1 MFYFYY
7 PVELESSLGPSSVSI
22 KTSNDNIMNVELL
35 RKLSIEPSQDNCFL
49 FYPTLSSLLS
59 QCLLDLDVRSKVVSY
74 YETMSNELFE
84 LKKKNRNSLTCIGIS
99 IVGNKEFNTA
109 LNGIAYKTTYS
120 NKNSSLEGM
129 LAEFFIHKNKK
140 LKKTVGSLS
149 AISQFVEEIHISASD
164 MQSELEFVQDSLF
177 IKSSFGKSSDIASS
191 IDLLHEKSEHI
202 EQLKQNYEEL
212 KTQNLNVTAELEAH
226 VAKQESLKK
235 DCERAI
241 HQIQVLQES
250 LVEKHQEI
258 SIKESEFENTYSKQL
273 AELNKE
279 NGELLAALK
288 VAETEKIS
296 VQESLENSIKEN
308 DELLAA
314 LKVAETEKIS
324 AQELLENSI
333 KEIQNLQELYEV
345 KSIDTNR
352 FATLNSELEK
362 ENRVLATKILD
373 VNKEQMD
380 LSLLYSSAT
389 EQAERDRKQAIA
401 KQKVLERELTRFKT
415 RNAEIT
421 HKYSSLRYKI
431 FCINRELE
439 LIQSSPFWKGS
450 RLLKNLKSKLN
461 KNKISESVKS
471 DIALIATSEF
481 FDFDWYLETYSDVQ
495 EANVDPAQHY
505 LIAGAQEG
513 RLPGPNFDGNWYLE
527 RYPDV
532 AEAEINPLL
541 HFIKC
546 GKREGRVPSPKML
559 ADKRKV

>member
-1 MFYFYY
+1 
-7 PVELESSLGPSSVSI
+7 
-22 KTSNDNIMNVELL
+22 MNVELL

>member
-296 VQESLENSIKEN
+296 
-308 DELLAA
+308 
-314 LKVAETEKIS
+314 

>member
-7 PVELESSLGPSSVSI
+7 PAELESSLGPASVSI
-22 KTSNDNIMNVELL
+22 KTSDENITNVVLL
-35 RKLSIEPSQDNCFL
+35 RRLSIEPSQDNCYL

-59 QCLLDLDVRSKVVSY
+59 QCLLNLDVRSKVVSY

-84 LKKKNRNSLTCIGIS
+84 LKKKNRNSVTCVGIS

-109 LNGIAYKTTYS
+109 LNGIAYKVTYS

-129 LAEFFIHKNKK
+129 LADFFIHKNKE
-140 LKKTVGSLS
+140 LKKKVGSLS
-149 AISQFVEEIHISASD
+149 AISQFVEEIHISESD
-164 MQSELEFVQDSLF
+164 MQSELEFVKDSLF
-177 IKSSFGKSSDIASS
+177 IKTSFGKSSDIASS
-191 IDLLHEKSEHI
+191 IDLLHEKSEYI
-202 EQLKQNYEEL
+202 AQLKKSYEEL
-212 KTQNLNVTAELEAH
+212 KTQNFNVTAELKAH
-226 VAKQESLKK
+226 VAEQESLKK
-235 DCERAI
+235 DRERAI

-258 SIKESEFENTYSKQL
+258 SIKESEFENKYSKQL
-273 AELNKE
+273 AELN
-279 NGELLAALK
+279 
-288 VAETEKIS
+288 
-296 VQESLENSIKEN
+296 KEN

-314 LKVAETEKIS
+314 LKVAEAEQIS
-324 AQELLENSI
+324 AQESLDNSI

-345 KSIDTNR
+345 KSIDANR
-352 FATLNSELEK
+352 LATLNSELEK

-373 VNKEQMD
+373 VNEEQMN

-389 EQAERDRKQAIA
+389 ERAEKDRKQAIA

-421 HKYSSLRYKI
+421 HKYSSLRYKM

-461 KNKISESVKS
+461 KNKISESVKA
-471 DIALIATSEF
+471 DIALIATSEY

-505 LIAGAQEG
+505 LIAGAEEG

-559 ADKRKV
+559 ADKRKG

>member
-1 MFYFYY
+1 M
-7 PVELESSLGPSSVSI
+7 
-22 KTSNDNIMNVELL
+22 
-35 RKLSIEPSQDNCFL
+35 
-49 FYPTLSSLLS
+49 
-59 QCLLDLDVRSKVVSY
+59 
-74 YETMSNELFE
+74 
-84 LKKKNRNSLTCIGIS
+84 
-99 IVGNKEFNTA
+99 
-109 LNGIAYKTTYS
+109 
-120 NKNSSLEGM
+120 
-129 LAEFFIHKNKK
+129 
-140 LKKTVGSLS
+140 
-149 AISQFVEEIHISASD
+149 
-164 MQSELEFVQDSLF
+164 
-177 IKSSFGKSSDIASS
+177 
-191 IDLLHEKSEHI
+191 
-202 EQLKQNYEEL
+202 
-212 KTQNLNVTAELEAH
+212 
-226 VAKQESLKK
+226 
-235 DCERAI
+235 
-241 HQIQVLQES
+241 
-250 LVEKHQEI
+250 
-258 SIKESEFENTYSKQL
+258 
-273 AELNKE
+273 
-279 NGELLAALK
+279 
-288 VAETEKIS
+288 
-296 VQESLENSIKEN
+296 
-308 DELLAA
+308 
-314 LKVAETEKIS
+314 
-324 AQELLENSI
+324 LENSI

>member
-7 PVELESSLGPSSVSI
+7 PAELESSLGPASVSI
-22 KTSNDNIMNVELL
+22 KTSDENITNVELL
-35 RKLSIEPSQDNCFL
+35 RRLSIEPSQDNCYL

-59 QCLLDLDVRSKVVSY
+59 QCLLNLDVRSKVVSY

-84 LKKKNRNSLTCIGIS
+84 LKKKNRNSVTCVGIS

-109 LNGIAYKTTYS
+109 LNGIAYKVTYS

-129 LAEFFIHKNKK
+129 LADFFIHKNKE
-140 LKKTVGSLS
+140 LKKKVGSLS
-149 AISQFVEEIHISASD
+149 AISQFVEEIHISESD
-164 MQSELEFVQDSLF
+164 MQSELEFVKDSLF
-177 IKSSFGKSSDIASS
+177 IKTSFGKSSDIASS
-191 IDLLHEKSEHI
+191 LDLLHEKSEYI
-202 EQLKQNYEEL
+202 AQLKKSYEEL
-212 KTQNLNVTAELEAH
+212 KTQNFNVTAELKAH
-226 VAKQESLKK
+226 VAEQESLKK
-235 DCERAI
+235 DRERAI

-258 SIKESEFENTYSKQL
+258 SIKESEFENKYSKQL
-273 AELNKE
+273 AELN
-279 NGELLAALK
+279 
-288 VAETEKIS
+288 
-296 VQESLENSIKEN
+296 KEN

-314 LKVAETEKIS
+314 LKVAEAEQIS
-324 AQELLENSI
+324 AQESLDNSI

-345 KSIDTNR
+345 KSIDANR
-352 FATLNSELEK
+352 LATLNSELEK

-373 VNKEQMD
+373 VNEEQMN

-389 EQAERDRKQAIA
+389 ERAEKDRKQAIA
-401 KQKVLERELTRFKT
+401 KQKVLERELTRVKT

-421 HKYSSLRYKI
+421 HKYSSLRYKM

-461 KNKISESVKS
+461 KNKISESVKA
-471 DIALIATSEF
+471 DIALIATSEY

-505 LIAGAQEG
+505 LIAGAEEG

-559 ADKRKV
+559 ADKRKG